1 MTDKDGDWNPGP
13 PLIEAFI
20 IGFTVVFCVGVWWV
34 F

>member
-1 MTDKDGDWNPGP
+1 MIDDDGEWEPA

>member
-1 MTDKDGDWNPGP
+1 MNDDWEPA
-13 PLIEAFI
+13 PLVEAFI

>member
-1 MTDKDGDWNPGP
+1 MNGDWEPA